1 MKRSVKIL
9 KVLFVAIIAFTLTG
23 CVKFNA
29 TMEISKSG
37 KINYNILYAINKS
50 LLNGE
55 SLLTDEDKKNL
66 EEQGFKVEDYADDD
80 MEGVNLTL
88 NNLDINKVSSTDKN
102 ILYDLS
108 GLTDEDKDAKIF
120 YVEKG
125 LFKNKYTAKIKFDTN
140 DSDISDT
147 DDDATDGDYSYRE
160 DEYTDVD
167 SDYDDYD
174 YYDSDLDDSYDDD
187 YDSDDDGS
195 FSSDDFSQYMSN
207 MEMKFVVKLPYK
219 AISNN
224 ATSVDNDGKNLTW
237 DLTKTS
243 DLENLEFEFAL
254 YNTTNIIIFVVLGVV
269 VIGGVIFLVIN
280 KKNKG
285 KKETSPVNQENVNDT
300 VNNTNENIN
309 TFPVE
314 NNNVVAAAS
323 SDDNN
328 KEVVNNEVSLRN
340 IPEAKIDTNNNS
352 TIGSN

>member
-1 MKRSVKIL
+1 MKRSFKIL

-29 TMEISKSG
+29 TMEISKNG
-37 KINYNILYAINKS
+37 KINYNILYAVNKS

-66 EEQGFKVEDYADDD
+66 EEQGFKVEDYADDS

-88 NNLDINKVSSTDKN
+88 SNLDINKVSSTDKN
-102 ILYDLS
+102 VLYDLS

-140 DSDISDT
+140 DSDIGDT
-147 DDDATDGDYSYRE
+147 DDDSTDGDYSYRE
-160 DEYTDVD
+160 DDYTDVD
-167 SDYDDYD
+167 SDYDD
-174 YYDSDLDDSYDDD
+174 
-187 YDSDDDGS
+187 SDDDES

-224 ATSVDNDGKNLTW
+224 ATGVDNDGKNLTW

-269 VIGGVIFLVIN
+269 VIGGVIFSVIN

-285 KKETSPVNQENVNDT
+285 KKETSPVNQGNVNDT
-300 VNNTNENIN
+300 VNNTNQNIN

-323 SDDNN
+323 SVDDN
-328 KEVVNNEVSLRN
+328 KEVVNNDVSLKN
-340 IPEAKIDTNNNS
+340 IPEPKIDINNNS
-352 TIGSN
+352 TIGSNEDKAII